1 MRTFIIATMIL
12 TLLAGLALAQDQDQ
26 TQPKSI
32 KEQPVV
38 STSKALSADEMDT
51 VRRNNTLRLSKN
63 EEMNTRLAT
72 EQTTVAQLVTELEA
86 AVTSTE
92 RRAIQLRIQ
101 EAKQQTMVDLLAIQ
115 LKYAR
120 LGNHDEQAQLLE
132 ERIARLEEGLNRP
145 QTPSATPRNNRSS
158 SQDGR

>member
-1 MRTFIIATMIL
+1 MRTFILATMIL
-12 TLLAGLALAQDQDQ
+12 TLLAGLALAQDQIQPRPLKDQ
-26 TQPKSI
+26 PEVTTDKAM
-32 KEQPVV
+32 
-38 STSKALSADEMDT
+38 STEDIDNAL
-51 VRRNNTLRLSKN
+51 RNNELRLAKN

-86 AVTSTE
+86 AVTTSD

-132 ERIARLEEGLNRP
+132 ERIARLEEGLDRP
-145 QTPSATPRNNRSS
+145 QTPSTTLRSNRSS

>member
-1 MRTFIIATMIL
+1 MRTMILTAMIL
-12 TLLAGLALAQDQDQ
+12 TLLAGLALAQDQ
-26 TQPKSI
+26 TPPRSI

-51 VRRNNTLRLSKN
+51 VQRNNELRLAKN

-72 EQTTVAQLVTELEA
+72 EQTIVAQLVTELEA
-86 AVTSTE
+86 SVTTSD

-132 ERIARLEEGLNRP
+132 ERIARLEEGLDRP
-145 QTPSATPRNNRSS
+145 QTPSTTLRSNRSS

>member
-1 MRTFIIATMIL
+1 M
-12 TLLAGLALAQDQDQ
+12 
-26 TQPKSI
+26 
-32 KEQPVV
+32 V

-51 VRRNNTLRLSKN
+51 VRRNNTLRQSKN

>member
-1 MRTFIIATMIL
+1 MRTFILATMIL
-12 TLLAGLALAQDQDQ
+12 TLLAGLALAQDQ

-51 VRRNNTLRLSKN
+51 VRRNNALRLSKN

-86 AVTSTE
+86 AVTTSE

-132 ERIARLEEGLNRP
+132 ERIARLEEGLNQP
-145 QTPSATPRNNRSS
+145 QTPSATLRSNRSS
-158 SQDGR
+158 NQDGR